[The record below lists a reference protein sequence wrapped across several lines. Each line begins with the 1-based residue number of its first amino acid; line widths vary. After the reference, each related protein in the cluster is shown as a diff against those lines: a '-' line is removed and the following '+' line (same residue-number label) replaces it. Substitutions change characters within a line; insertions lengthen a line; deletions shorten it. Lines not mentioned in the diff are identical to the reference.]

1 VTARP
6 VILAPSVLAA
16 DLARLADEVRAA
28 EAGGADWIHV
38 DVMDGHFVPNLTFGA
53 GVIEVVA
60 RTTDL
65 YVDVHLM
72 VEEPEKYFEA
82 YVDAGADG
90 LTIHVEAAPHLHRQ
104 LQRIRELGADAG
116 VAINPGTAL
125 DALDAVWDDVD
136 LVLIM
141 SVNPGWGGQS
151 FIPAA
156 LVRLTESRDR
166 IDAIPA
172 DARPWLEV
180 DGGVTAEN
188 AAAVVE
194 AGADVLVSGSGVYGT
209 GDPAA
214 ALLALR
220 EAAGAGAG
228 SGRSR
233 SG

>member
-16 DLARLADEVRAA
+16 DLGRLADEVRAA

-53 GVIEVVA
+53 GVIEVID

-90 LTIHVEAAPHLHRQ
+90 VTIHVEAAPHLHRQ

-141 SVNPGWGGQS
+141 SVNPGWGGQA

-156 LVRLTESRDR
+156 LDRLAESRDR

-172 DARPWLEV
+172 DGRPWLEV
-180 DGGVTAEN
+180 DGGVTAKN

-209 GDPAA
+209 GDSAA